1 MNNEQK
7 YFNSYYPDDEMDRQ
21 IDEATENKMAILE
34 DIFNSSS
41 DDKRDE
47 FDLTQNL
54 PFQDLASSDYIAPT
68 TDEMEHTKEIDSV
81 ELDKLRRLK
90 EQISEMDE
98 DPQLS
103 EGETKGKQK
112 VLSNHPGVKFSDDV
126 AEITSSFMN
135 CFALAFVT
143 AAIGAGWL
151 VNLIMHIK

>member
-54 PFQDLASSDYIAPT
+54 PFQDLASSGYITPT

-90 EQISEMDE
+90 EQISEMNE
-98 DPQLS
+98 NSQLN

-112 VLSNHPGVKFSDDV
+112 VLSNHPGVRFSDDV